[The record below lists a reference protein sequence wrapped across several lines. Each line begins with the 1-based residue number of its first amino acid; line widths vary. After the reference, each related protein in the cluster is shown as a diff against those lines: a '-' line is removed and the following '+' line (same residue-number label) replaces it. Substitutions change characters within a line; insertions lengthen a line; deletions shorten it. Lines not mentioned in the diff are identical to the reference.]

1 MTLEANRT
9 SSPSL
14 WAKGNRLGQKTANTI
29 LVVEDIAEIAL
40 HIKRRLIERGYEVIW
55 AQAAEDAI
63 QIAEQSSP
71 TIILADLDLP
81 AFDSL
86 LDQVSQHRELKE
98 LPVAV
103 LDLNH
108 VELTDGR
115 FKVLPDFDALDNF
128 VHSL

>member
-9 SSPSL
+9 SSRSL
-14 WAKGNRLGQKTANTI
+14 WAEGNRLGQKTANTI

-55 AQAAEDAI
+55 AQDAEHAI
-63 QIAEQSSP
+63 QIAEQNSP
-71 TIILADLDLP
+71 RIILTDLDLP

-86 LDQVSQHRELKE
+86 VELVSEHHDLKD
-98 LPVAV
+98 LPVAI
-103 LDLNH
+103 LDINH
-108 VELTDGR
+108 PELADGR
-115 FKVLPDFDALDNF
+115 IKVLPDFDALDNF

>member
-14 WAKGNRLGQKTANTI
+14 WAEGNRLRQKTANTI

-40 HIKRRLIERGYEVIW
+40 HIRRRLVERGYEVIW

-63 QIAEQSSP
+63 QIAERSSP
-71 TIILADLDLP
+71 TIILTDLDLP

-86 LDQVSQHRELKE
+86 VEQVSKHHDLKK

-103 LDLNH
+103 LDINH

-115 FKVLPDFDALDNF
+115 VKVLPDFDALDNF

>member
-1 MTLEANRT
+1 MTLEAKRT
-9 SSPSL
+9 SSASL
-14 WAKGNRLGQKTANTI
+14 WAEGNRLGQKTANTV

-40 HIKRRLIERGYEVIW
+40 HMKRRLVERGYEVIW

-71 TIILADLDLP
+71 TIILTDLDLP

-86 LDQVSQHRELKE
+86 VESVSKHRDLKE
-98 LPVAV
+98 LPVTV
-103 LDLNH
+103 LDINHLELND
-108 VELTDGR
+108 VR
-115 FKVLPDFDALDNF
+115 VKVLPDFDALDNF